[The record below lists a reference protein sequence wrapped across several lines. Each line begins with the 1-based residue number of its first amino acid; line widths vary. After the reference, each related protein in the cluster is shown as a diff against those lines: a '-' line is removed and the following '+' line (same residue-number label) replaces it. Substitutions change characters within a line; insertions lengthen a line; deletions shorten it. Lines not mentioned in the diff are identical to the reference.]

1 MAKQTF
7 TTGQVLT
14 AAQMT
19 SLQQTAMGGGS
30 ATAKTASYVLVAADA
45 GTTVIMNSASAT
57 TITVNTSL
65 FSAGDTVFIQNIGAG
80 VSTITAGTATVNTAS
95 SLALAQYESGNLY
108 FTAAGASIFSKADGA
123 GAGGGSGLTLVQRS
137 SFTSVA
143 DTGSTFDNVFTTTY
157 KSYVVVLENIFAAS
171 SGDDLQIQGRYTGPN
186 TQAATY
192 YGYSTGIDAGGNN
205 QSTASSNTAQLTL
218 SDFNGSSAVA
228 PISGQVFFHNVG
240 NGSQTFGVVG
250 QLVSISAGVGYTVFG
265 INSTARNAY
274 IGFLLKSASSNI
286 TGTVSVYG
294 LATA

>member
-1 MAKQTF
+1 MA
-7 TTGQVLT
+7 TTTNYGWTTPDDTALVKDGAAAIRTLGSSVDTTTKALNPSTTLGDIEYRSSTANTNTRLGIGSTGNVLT
-14 AAQMT
+14 VAGGVPSWAAP
-19 SLQQTAMGGGS
+19 
-30 ATAKTASYVLVAADA
+30 
-45 GTTVIMNSASAT
+45 
-57 TITVNTSL
+57 
-65 FSAGDTVFIQNIGAG
+65 SAGA
-80 VSTITAGTATVNTAS
+80 
-95 SLALAQYESGNLY
+95 
-108 FTAAGASIFSKADGA
+108 
-123 GAGGGSGLTLVQRS
+123 LTLVKRA

-143 DTGSTFDNVFTTTY
+143 DTGTTFDDVFTTTY

-218 SDFNGSSAVA
+218 SDFNGSSATA

-250 QLVSISAGVGYTVFG
+250 QLVSIHAGVGYTVFG